1 MRALRLLWAVLLV
14 ALALFLGASPRPVEA
29 HAAFLR
35 SEPAPDSVLAE
46 APETITVWFTEPLE
60 PAFSEVRLLDG
71 SGAQVDNGDSAVRAD
86 DPMAVTV
93 SLPAL
98 PDGVYTVAWRNLSSV
113 DGHSLEG
120 AFTIVVGDAPA
131 EMGAMQPAGGEASG
145 PELPEAFMRG
155 LILFG
160 SLALAGGLA
169 FANLVIRPVLL
180 TGDGAGTRR
189 PAGARLLRASRL
201 LLWLAWLALA
211 VGSAGQLVLQTA
223 ELLNVSPGEL
233 ALDDMVGLVRDT
245 TWGHIWLWRAL
256 AAIVLSVTMDAPLAA
271 PKPAREGDEAAS
283 SSVTAMVALVAAAG
297 LLLTLSLSSHAAA
310 SGELR
315 LPALFSDYLHLL
327 AASLWV
333 GGLFHFALS
342 AGLLRTA
349 LPAGERGAVLA
360 AMVPRF
366 STIALLSTGTL
377 AITGLYASWVQVNLP
392 AALMAPYGLTL
403 LGKMALLLP
412 MLALGAV
419 NLLRLGPRLAGDDGA
434 GRGLGRSVRL
444 EAMLGVAL
452 LLATGLLTSL
462 EPARQVAARTGLGQ
476 AQRFRQTVE
485 RTTIVFGVEPGY
497 PGRNRLMVELTDAVG
512 RPVSNATEVS
522 LALNYLDAAMAEV
535 PVMAQPAGEGR
546 YVAED
551 VVLNLAGN
559 WQASLLVRR
568 PDAFDARAEFYFA
581 LKHVGSAEPLPQS
594 TGYLLWGVELALL
607 GLLFLTVSLLPQRRW
622 WRRPGLSVAVAGG
635 LALLAGVGLILWTA
649 A

>member
-1 MRALRLLWAVLLV
+1 MG
-14 ALALFLGASPRPVEA
+14 ALALLSAPPRPAEA

-35 SEPAPDSVLAE
+35 SEPAPDSVLAQP
-46 APETITVWFTEPLE
+46 PETITVWFTEPVE
-60 PAFSEVRLLDG
+60 PAFSEVRLLDTAG
-71 SGAQVDNGDSAVRAD
+71 EQVDNGDSELRAD

-131 EMGAMQPAGGEASG
+131 GMGAMQPAGGQG
-145 PELPEAFMRG
+145 PEPLDAVMRA
-155 LILFG
+155 LILIG

-169 FANLVIRPVLL
+169 FANLVIRPVLFA
-180 TGDGAGTRR
+180 GDGAASRA
-189 PAGARLLRASRL
+189 PAGVRLLRASRL

-211 VGSAGQLVLQTA
+211 AGSAGQLVLQTA
-223 ELLNVSPGEL
+223 KLLNVSPGEL
-233 ALDDMVGLVRDT
+233 RLGDMVGLVRNT
-245 TWGHIWLWRAL
+245 TWGRLWLWRAL
-256 AAIVLSVTMDAPLAA
+256 AAVVLAATMDAPLAA
-271 PKPAREGDEAAS
+271 PKPARDGDKPAPVS
-283 SSVTAMVALVAAAG
+283 SPLTAVVALLAAAG

-315 LPALFSDYLHLL
+315 APALFSDYLHLL
-327 AASLWV
+327 AAALWV
-333 GGLFHFALS
+333 GGLFHFVLS
-342 AGLLRTA
+342 AGLLRTG

-392 AALMAPYGLTL
+392 AALLAPYGLTL
-403 LGKMALLLP
+403 LGKLALLLP

-419 NLLRLGPRLAGDDGA
+419 NLLRLGPRLARDDGA
-434 GRGLGRSVRL
+434 GRGLRRSVRL
-444 EAMLGVAL
+444 EALLGVAI

-462 EPARQVAARTGLGQ
+462 EPARQVAAREGLGQ

-485 RTTIVFGVEPGY
+485 RTTIIFGVEPAH
-497 PGRNRLMVELTDAVG
+497 PGRNRLVVELADAVG

-522 LALNYLDAAMAEV
+522 LALNYWDAALAEL
-535 PVMAQPAGEGR
+535 PVVARPAGEGR

-551 VVLNLAGN
+551 VALTLAGN

-568 PDAFDARAEFYFA
+568 PEAFDARAEFYFA
-581 LKHVGSAEPLPQS
+581 LEHGGSAEPLPRS
-594 TGYLLWGVELALL
+594 TGYLLWGVELVLL
-607 GLLFLTVSLLPQRRW
+607 GLLFLGVALLPQRRW
-622 WRRPGLSVAVAGG
+622 WRRPGLVVAVAGG
-635 LALLAGVGLILWTA
+635 LALFAGVGLLLWTA